1 LFKKIL
7 ASLGVGAA
15 KIDLVLDSDVV
26 TMGEEVTGKVYVE
39 GGEVEQLIEE
49 LEVHF
54 NLASSF
60 KKDDEI
66 KYVNE
71 TIATIPVMQEEF
83 VVRPGEKREFDFYFK
98 CPELLPVS
106 SVNTRYYFQ
115 SNLEI
120 ISGIDAKDR
129 DVVDVKPSGLLK
141 NFLGGFA
148 KLGFVHY
155 GEGYTGQRNGGVQ
168 IIQFHATDWMRG
180 KFDEIVFQYK
190 PKQAVNSVRGFFELD
205 KKTKGLIG
213 MLADE
218 LDLDEKKGAFEF
230 RAEELSSEEAAAETI
245 RNFII
250 KNSSGLIT
258 G

>member
-1 LFKKIL
+1 MFKKLL

-26 TMGEEVTGKVYVE
+26 TMGEEVTGKVYVQ
-39 GGEVEQLIEE
+39 GGEVKQHIEE

-54 NLASSF
+54 KLSSSF
-60 KKDDEI
+60 KKGDHI
-66 KYVNE
+66 RHVNE
-71 TIATIPVMQEEF
+71 TIATIPVIQEGFE
-83 VVRPGEKREFDFYFK
+83 VHPGEKKEFDFHFD

-120 ISGIDAKDR
+120 NAGIDAKDR
-129 DVVDVKPSGLLK
+129 DVVEVQPSGLLK
-141 NFLGGFA
+141 NFLGGFT

-155 GEGYTGQRNGGVQ
+155 GEGYTGRKDGGVQ
-168 IIQFHATDWMRG
+168 IIQFHPTTWMRG
-180 KFDEIVFQYK
+180 KFDEIVFSYQPGHVK
-190 PKQAVNSVRGFFELD
+190 SIKGFFELD

-218 LDLDEKKGAFEF
+218 LDLDEKKGSYEF
-230 RAEELSSEEAAAETI
+230 SAEELASEEAAAETI

-250 KNSSGLIT
+250 KNSAGLI
-258 G
+258 GG